1 MSRHGRSSIT
11 YREPRV
17 GREAKCVSSSLH
29 HQTTTK
35 NSALT
40 MPNGLPS
47 KAGLFDLRPST
58 ASIAVANVDGGWAR
72 PGLSPGYTFLRDG
85 AERHWPRLGG
95 VVPSSWWTP
104 SVASCRAAGGPHRA
118 AAGPH
123 ELHLS
128 QRLRDSSC
136 NSTPHLQGEA
146 CWKCASSFK
155 AFSIDSAAG
164 TVNQFPLASLRCI
177 AETRPRVMWK
187 RTPDHTIAELHSVA
201 IVAAGISAA

>member
-1 MSRHGRSSIT
+1 MSIT

-104 SVASCRAAGGPHRA
+104 SVASCRAAGGTPLGSCRTARA
-118 AAGPH
+118 A
-123 ELHLS
+123 
-128 QRLRDSSC
+128 
-136 NSTPHLQGEA
+136 
-146 CWKCASSFK
+146 
-155 AFSIDSAAG
+155 
-164 TVNQFPLASLRCI
+164 PLAALARLQLQL
-177 AETRPRVMWK
+177 
-187 RTPDHTIAELHSVA
+187 HTSP
-201 IVAAGISAA
+201 AG